1 MCSKETEMSKVARLA
16 LPIGLVFFLLVS
28 AGAASALEDHPAAPD
43 FKLRDLKGK
52 EVSLADYEGKVL
64 FMNFWATW
72 CGPCRAEIPDF
83 IEVYDEYKDKG
94 LEILGVSV
102 DEISPDKVLRFVK
115 TYEMN
120 YPVVMFTDDLIN
132 NYRPG
137 RAVPTTIIIDKKG
150 RIRHKQIGMM
160 SKEMLISLFNEVS
173 KED

>member
-1 MCSKETEMSKVARLA
+1 MCFKEIEMSKIARLA
-16 LPIGLVFFLLVS
+16 LLVSLVLFLLVS
-28 AGAASALEDHPAAPD
+28 ADAVCALEDYSAAPD

-102 DEISPDKVLRFVK
+102 DTISPDKVLQFVR
-115 TYEMN
+115 TNEMN
-120 YPVVMFTDDLIN
+120 YPVVMATRDLFKD
-132 NYRPG
+132 YPQP
-137 RAVPTTIIIDKKG
+137 RAIPTTLIIDGKG
-150 RIRHKQIGMM
+150 KIRHKQIGTM
-160 SKEMLISLFNEVS
+160 SKEMLINFFNEVS